1 MIPDGMLEGVVPGQF
16 FHRKLQLGFAIW
28 RFHLITDGEGSQ
40 TRIAVAL
47 HKKEWSTWVK
57 CAKEFVQKIC
67 KVQMACVGNWRLREN
82 IFGSN

>member
-1 MIPDGMLEGVVPGQF
+1 MLGNSFTANYNLALQF
-16 FHRKLQLGFAIW
+16 G

-67 KVQMACVGNWRLREN
+67 KVQMACVGNWRLRGEN